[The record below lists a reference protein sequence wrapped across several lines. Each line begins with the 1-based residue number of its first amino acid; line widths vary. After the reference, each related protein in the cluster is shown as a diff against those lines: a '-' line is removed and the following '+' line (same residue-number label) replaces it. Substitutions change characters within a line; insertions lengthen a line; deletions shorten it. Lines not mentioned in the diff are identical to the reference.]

1 MENNYYNPMEM
12 AKLNVENA
20 CVKANRNFRQL
31 IYLSVLAGMYIAI
44 GAACSI
50 IMMGISSNLDLAIS
64 KFLGAIV
71 FCVGIV
77 SVSLGGAELFTGNIM
92 MTMAWCNHRINALH
106 IVKSWTLVWFFNFVG
121 AVLIAWLIKDS
132 QIFNE
137 HMREL
142 LMKIAVGKVNI
153 EFYPAILRGIE
164 CNILVCLGIWLSYSA
179 KDISGKILAVSFPVF
194 VFVIGGFEHCVANM
208 FYLPL
213 AMMYGSEVT
222 FLGMMKNLIPVT
234 IGNILGG
241 GILAVFYYFAY
252 LKERRA

>member
-1 MENNYYNPMEM
+1 MENNYYSPMEM

-20 CVKANRNFRQL
+20 CVKANRNFKQL
-31 IYLSVLAGMYIAI
+31 ICLSVLAGIYIAI

-50 IMMGISSNLDLAIS
+50 IMMGMSVSLDPAIS

-92 MTMAWCNHRINALH
+92 MTMAWCNHKINALH
-106 IVKSWTLVWFFNFVG
+106 IAKSWTLVWLFNFVG
-121 AVLIAWLIKDS
+121 AILVAWLIGDS

-137 HMREL
+137 HMKAL
-142 LMKIAVGKVNI
+142 LTKIVVNKADI
-153 EFYPAILRGIE
+153 AFYPALLRGIE

-208 FYLPL
+208 FYFPL
-213 AMMYGSEVT
+213 AIMFGVDITIME
-222 FLGMMKNLIPVT
+222 MMKNLIPVT